1 MLDPSYI
8 ASPSAAPEKTNTAD
22 GTPETQD
29 AQSQISGNMTEEIL
43 SAAEEAARAYYAE
56 TVLEVVSMELK
67 SQTEDTILFSVS
79 VKRGDVV
86 QEPERSITLQLIL
99 GTWEVVNEGY

>member
-1 MLDPSYI
+1 
-8 ASPSAAPEKTNTAD
+8 
-22 GTPETQD
+22 
-29 AQSQISGNMTEEIL
+29 
-43 SAAEEAARAYYAE
+43 
-56 TVLEVVSMELK
+56 MELK